1 MASWRSKSR
10 MAVVSLVLVTPL
22 ILIGCQPI
30 SPVQNAAGTP
40 TVQLDPGTRGPVAGV
55 GIEGQDIVSMTDQMM
70 RDLLAQPQLASTAT
84 PPRVI
89 IDGEYFSNES
99 SQRLNKNI
107 ITDRLRVSLNRSAQ
121 GRMVFV
127 GRQYSDM
134 VATER
139 QLKRTGATDR
149 GTSGLTRAQIGADYR
164 LGGRISSIDSR
175 SQSGAVQ
182 RYNQIVFE
190 MVDLESAEIVWS
202 GIYEFARAA
211 QDDVIYR

>member
-1 MASWRSKSR
+1 
-10 MAVVSLVLVTPL
+10 
-22 ILIGCQPI
+22 
-30 SPVQNAAGTP
+30 
-40 TVQLDPGTRGPVAGV
+40 
-55 GIEGQDIVSMTDQMM
+55 M

>member
-1 MASWRSKSR
+1 
-10 MAVVSLVLVTPL
+10 
-22 ILIGCQPI
+22 
-30 SPVQNAAGTP
+30 
-40 TVQLDPGTRGPVAGV
+40 
-55 GIEGQDIVSMTDQMM
+55 
-70 RDLLAQPQLASTAT
+70 
-84 PPRVI
+84 
-89 IDGEYFSNES
+89 
-99 SQRLNKNI
+99 
-107 ITDRLRVSLNRSAQ
+107 
-121 GRMVFV
+121 
-127 GRQYSDM
+127 M